1 MMLYVMLH
9 GYVKITAFLILLII
23 EIKTNISLKVIKN
36 KYLNFFDCFK
46 HLPLVITSTTLAP
59 FATTL
64 L

>member
-9 GYVKITAFLILLII
+9 GHVKITAFLILLIA
-23 EIKTNISLKVIKN
+23 EIKTNISLKVLKN
-36 KYLNFFDCFK
+36 KYLNFLDCFK

-64 L
+64 P